1 MLHTRIL
8 SIIDID
14 LYQQFLLQAL
24 HNKSNA
30 FIWGIYDNEIVTA
43 PYLKTTL

>member
-8 SIIDID
+8 SINDID

-30 FIWGIYDNEIVTA
+30 FIWGIYDNEIVTS
-43 PYLKTTL
+43 